1 MIDRRECGAR
11 RLCFLLGA
19 GVSLSAGFPP
29 TDTITDRVCGR
40 EGRILNVGGTYS
52 WSPTPADG
60 HPRGS
65 VPDPGQRVI
74 EIVADMLWRG
84 KQSPN
89 YEDLYYAVNELH
101 EHLTYN
107 YDNPCLEPLIA
118 RLMEKA
124 DWSDLDRDPREGL
137 RDAVS
142 EACNLIRS
150 VVARSLSR
158 DPEPTDLN
166 LLTDIIHARQFQ
178 RVDIFTLN
186 HDCHIET
193 ALQEAKL
200 AYEDGFRRIGHK
212 DVHAWSRD
220 YLEQDSSYVTVCKLH
235 GSVDWYRAQI
245 EGYCFED
252 VLIRTRDD
260 VEHLGQFE
268 LPQGRTRPYI
278 SPDNRQILVGR
289 HNKILSYTGGW
300 YLELYYWFK
309 RRIEHADVLVVS
321 GYSFGDKGINS
332 AIIDA
337 FAPRDPRKLLI
348 VIDTSD
354 ESALLEK
361 ARYAIAGKWNMLKSR
376 GLLTYVQ
383 RGFGSVK
390 LEDLQQEVRRW
401 YH

>member
-1 MIDRRECGAR
+1 MIDRRECGPR

-40 EGRILNVGGTYS
+40 EGRILNVGGTYR
-52 WSPTPADG
+52 WSPTPAEG

-107 YDNPCLEPLIA
+107 YDNPCLESLIA
-118 RLMEKA
+118 RLMDKA
-124 DWSDLDRDPREGL
+124 DWSDLDRDPRKGL
-137 RDAVS
+137 KDAMS
-142 EACNLIRS
+142 KACNLIRS

-166 LLTDIIHARQFQ
+166 LLTDIIHAQQFQ

-200 AYEDGFRRIGHK
+200 AYEDGFRETGHE
-212 DVHAWSRD
+212 DVHVWSRAC
-220 YLEQDSSYVTVCKLH
+220 LEQDSSYTTVCKLH

-245 EGYCFED
+245 EGYCLED

-260 VEHLGQFE
+260 IEHLGQLE

-278 SPDNRQILVGR
+278 SPDDRQILVGR
-289 HNKILSYTGGW
+289 HNKILSYTNGW

-383 RGFGSVK
+383 RGFGSVEF
-390 LEDLQQEVRRW
+390 EDLQQEARRW
-401 YH
+401 YR

>member
-1 MIDRRECGAR
+1 M
-11 RLCFLLGA
+11 
-19 GVSLSAGFPP
+19 SLSAGFPS
-29 TDTITDRVCGR
+29 TEEITHWVRGKEPIVCGTNKTHIWSLTAADR
-40 EGRILNVGGTYS
+40 HAHGHGAGR
-52 WSPTPADG
+52 A
-60 HPRGS
+60 R
-65 VPDPGQRVI
+65 QVI
-74 EIVADMLWRG
+74 ETVADMLWRG

-89 YEDLYYAVNELH
+89 YEDLYYVVNEIH
-101 EHLTYN
+101 EHLITN

-118 RLMEKA
+118 RLTEKD
-124 DWSDLDRDPREGL
+124 DWDDVDGDPREGL
-137 RDAVS
+137 KYAAS
-142 EACNLIRS
+142 EACDLIRS
-150 VVARSLSR
+150 VVARSLSGT
-158 DPEPTDLN
+158 PESTDLN
-166 LLTDIIHARQFQ
+166 LLTDIIRAQQFQ

-193 ALQEAKL
+193 ALREAKL
-200 AYEDGFRRIGHK
+200 AYEDGFRPIGHK

-220 YLEQDSSYVTVCKLH
+220 YLEKDSSYVTVCKLH

-252 VLIRTRDD
+252 VLIRTPTRDN

-268 LPQGRTRPYI
+268 LPQGRSRPYI

-309 RRIEHADVLVVS
+309 RRIEHADILVVS
-321 GYSFGDKGINS
+321 GYSFGDNGINS

-361 ARYAIAGKWNMLKSR
+361 ARYAIAGKWNMMKSR
-376 GLLTYVQ
+376 GLLAYVQ
-383 RGFGSVK
+383 CGFGSVK
-390 LEDLQQEVRRW
+390 LEDLQQEARRW

>member
-1 MIDRRECGAR
+1 MIDRRECGPR

-19 GVSLSAGFPP
+19 EVPLSAGFPP
-29 TDTITDRVCGR
+29 TDTIANRVRDKEPIIRGTD
-40 EGRILNVGGTYS
+40 ETHI
-52 WSPTPADG
+52 WSPTPADRHVHG
-60 HPRGS
+60 GGTDRAR
-65 VPDPGQRVI
+65 QVI
-74 EIVADMLWRG
+74 ETVADVLWG
-84 KQSPN
+84 GNQSPS
-89 YEDLYYAVNELH
+89 YEDLYYAVNELN
-101 EHLTYN
+101 EHMITN

-118 RLMEKA
+118 RLMEEA
-124 DWSDLDRDPREGL
+124 DWGDVDGDPREGL
-137 RDAVS
+137 KDVAS
-142 EACNLIRS
+142 EACDLIRS
-150 VVARSLSR
+150 VVGQSLSG
-158 DPEPTDLN
+158 DPEPTGLD
-166 LLTDIIHARQFQ
+166 LLTDIIRARQFQ

-193 ALQEAKL
+193 VLQEAKL
-200 AYEDGFRRIGHK
+200 AYEDGFRRIGPE

-252 VLIRTRDD
+252 VLIRTPDD
-260 VEHLGQFE
+260 VEHLGQCE

-354 ESALLEK
+354 EPALLEK

-390 LEDLQQEVRRW
+390 LEDLQSAMSPR
-401 YH
+401 